1 MRLAIGIALV
11 RGLINHAVVVYDWL
25 LGAGVWD
32 DTGVWRDAATWND
45 GV

>member
-1 MRLAIGIALV
+1 MRIAIGIALV

-25 LGAGVWD
+25 LGSGSWD
-32 DTGVWRDAATWND
+32 DTGYWRDDAVWND